1 MENKKGLSIIEAFMA
16 LDELDDLYEGKSF
29 SLYNN
34 DDIEKAKQFTEE
46 INQEEKEVELQVID
60 VNADSLEH
68 LKQNKEYIGQ
78 AIIQCNACKATRF
91 IDMEEL
97 QSSENDVELYNLGLE
112 CPYCHSDSNG
122 YSLIGQ
128 VGKMVEEEPE
138 IENDETP
145 DEEEATIENDVE
157 EEEVQ
162 EEVVE
167 EEPTEEESETTDSL
181 EDDEEQDYMETDA
194 EDDTTEEDD
203 LAESFGT
210 VYDRDDV
217 AWDDTEE
224 YEPIKVITEEVDNL
238 SEEVIQ
244 EQPQVILEAIEDV
257 RDFTV
262 EEYFKELFIQPK
274 KLKEITIKD
283 SFNNNVLYKG
293 DYEELTEDIL
303 ESQLS
308 TFETCGDKLVIN
320 VDTTEYIPEKYFNY
334 VVTRYCTNKDYVE
347 VYDVASTDLLA
358 EGSIGDV
365 TDECSHYTVVGIE
378 TPRSIEIKILNHNDI
393 QVLNEAKEDLSDE
406 TLLIHEIITKNKG
419 EVARIF
425 RPGTWESE
433 LANSIR
439 EGIDLESIF
448 TEFVLPL
455 KDEILVRLY
464 KEVTGYIDLV
474 DEALSKLGMTINR
487 DQVVFKEEVLTESLD
502 EPTEVIEETEEVIE
516 EDYEYTL
523 LDELVNRYRYQYN
536 KSTHE
541 DIWFNI
547 VADYE
552 DEELANDVLAALED
566 EYDGHTVD
574 ADIYEE
580 FEDDEDD
587 IFEEDMNEVV
597 SEDYDPLLR
606 IEYVCWLDQDGD
618 LGTTIPTPE
627 FELAKE
633 ECIRNKFYSV
643 EKQITE
649 IDEEGNP
656 ISDMEAEE
664 IWINPDY
671 DPNYNPEEDDDDW
684 YDEEELELD
693 ENCKVEESKS
703 FLVSDKL
710 GQSIFEC
717 KDRKELSERI
727 TECRNNNKPYKVQ
740 RSEKEGYR
748 YTVLIEALPA
758 TRSSNV
764 TTYMSEHDK
773 EIVKKICR
781 IAKDIC
787 DSIET
792 HYDIQ
797 ADPRLVVSDIIQDL
811 RLISGDLDI
820 NELECTPINELT
832 KYLYQAYDG
841 FTQFMNDITRTQRDK
856 ARELSIA
863 LQALDGPAFTKQA
876 IDKKI
881 NSRQFLQAVRTGQI
895 DYVDP
900 IMLESYFIIDREDFT
915 KSINEYLDTFEDDLS
930 RYYLISNVRYDDEE
944 NIIVEGILHEEE
956 TEKEV
961 QFTLHPTNKLNE
973 NYNVEYDY
981 KVTNNFNED
990 IFGLNLY
997 E

>member
-46 INQEEKEVELQVID
+46 IDQAEKEVELQVID

-78 AIIQCNACKATRF
+78 VIIQCNACKATRF

-97 QSSENDVELYNLGLE
+97 QSSETDVELYNMGLE

-128 VGKMVEEEPE
+128 VGKMVEDEPE
-138 IENDETP
+138 IENDEKV
-145 DEEEATIENDVE
+145 EEEPTIENDVE
-157 EEEVQ
+157 EETES
-162 EEVVE
+162 EVE
-167 EEPTEEESETTDSL
+167 ETEETVEEESETTDSL
-181 EDDEEQDYMETDA
+181 EDEEEQDYMETEA

-238 SEEVIQ
+238 CEEVTQ
-244 EQPQVILEAIEDV
+244 EQPQVILEEIEDV

-293 DYEELTEDIL
+293 DYEELTKDIL

-308 TFETCGDKLVIN
+308 TFETCGDKLVVN

-378 TPRSIEIKILNHNDI
+378 TPRSIEIKILNHSDI

-455 KDEILVRLY
+455 KDEVLVRLY

-487 DQVVFKEEVLTESLD
+487 DQVVFKEEVLTESLN
-502 EPTEVIEETEEVIE
+502 ESTEVIEETEEVIE

-523 LDELVNRYRYQYN
+523 LDELINRYRYQYN

-566 EYDGHTVD
+566 EYDGRTLD
-574 ADIYEE
+574 DEIFEE
-580 FEDDEDD
+580 FEDDEED
-587 IFEEDMNEVV
+587 IFEEDMNKVV

-606 IEYVCWLDQDGD
+606 IEYVCWLDKEGD
-618 LGTTIPTPE
+618 LGTTIPTSD

-643 EKQITE
+643 EKQVTE

-664 IWINPDY
+664 VWINPDY
-671 DPNYNPEEDDDDW
+671 DPNYNPEEDDDW
-684 YDEEELELD
+684 YDDEEELELE
-693 ENCKVEESKS
+693 ENCKVEGSKS

-710 GQSIFEC
+710 GQNIFEC

-748 YTVLIEALPA
+748 YTVLIEALPT

-764 TTYMSEHDK
+764 TTYMSDYDK

-841 FTQFMNDITRTQRDK
+841 FTQFMSDITRTQRDK

-900 IMLESYFIIDREDFT
+900 MMLESYFIIDREDFT

-930 RYYLISNVRYDDEE
+930 RYYLISNVRYDEEE

-956 TEKEV
+956 AEKEV